1 MIRWASILFLVILSA
16 ACLLFPACDG
26 GGRQRIQLEELEAM
40 NRADSLMTNDSL
52 ALALA
57 DWFDRHGT
65 ANEQMRAHYILGR
78 TYADLGEAPQAIK
91 SYQDAIDRAVTTSK
105 ETYHVLCRVYSQMS
119 GVLYAQ
125 NLLDDYMQSLDQSV
139 CCAWKANDT
148 LAAMRETAFKMIGYT
163 DRKQYDSVVYIFN
176 NIQTD
181 FYRYSSEEYVSEFCM
196 LPVEALLALGRYED
210 VGRCLSVYEHQTGF
224 FDAEGNIAEGREVYY
239 YYKGKYYLAVHQL
252 DSAAYFFRKELSL
265 GCDFNNQNAAALG
278 LAQVYVQRHQTD
290 SAAKYALYAYAMNDS
305 VYHHEATAEVARMKS
320 LFDYSRYE
328 RQAQKERERA
338 VAASHRFRLFSVVMV
353 FSLVMISLL
362 AGLAVFVQRSKRR
375 YAVKQYQ
382 LKSEQLKNA
391 NQSLA
396 LLREQGEASVQVIS
410 EKERDIVQLQAE
422 IDKLLENRQLRAD
435 SEKAMLADSEIGH
448 LISSKSASGQKIT
461 ESEWEQIGLF
471 VKENMSGFSH
481 FLAENHSSLGMTKKR
496 ICILLRLYAGIKDT
510 GVMLGVSAPYV
521 SQQSGEILSDL
532 FQISGSGKKLAD
544 KLRQIQ

>member
-1 MIRWASILFLVILSA
+1 MQIVYEKRRNF
-16 ACLLFPACDG
+16 
-26 GGRQRIQLEELEAM
+26 
-40 NRADSLMTNDSL
+40 DSLTKYTRDFM
-52 ALALA
+52 AI
-57 DWFDRHGT
+57 
-65 ANEQMRAHYILGR
+65 ANSSHNEIEMQGL
-78 TYADLGEAPQAIK
+78 IK
-91 SYQDAIDRAVTTSK
+91 
-105 ETYHVLCRVYSQMS
+105 L
-119 GVLYAQ
+119 
-125 NLLDDYMQSLDQSV
+125 QS
-139 CCAWKANDT
+139 
-148 LAAMRETAFKMIGYT
+148 MY
-163 DRKQYDSVVYIFN
+163 
-176 NIQTD
+176 
-181 FYRYSSEEYVSEFCM
+181 
-196 LPVEALLALGRYED
+196 
-210 VGRCLSVYEHQTGF
+210 
-224 FDAEGNIAEGREVYY
+224 
-239 YYKGKYYLAVHQL
+239 
-252 DSAAYFFRKELSL
+252 
-265 GCDFNNQNAAALG
+265 
-278 LAQVYVQRHQTD
+278 
-290 SAAKYALYAYAMNDS
+290 
-305 VYHHEATAEVARMKS
+305 
-320 LFDYSRYE
+320 DYSRNE
-328 RQAQKERERA
+328 RIAQKERERA
-338 VAASHRFRLFSVVMV
+338 EAASHRFRLFSVVMV

-396 LLREQGEASVQVIS
+396 LLREQGEASAQVIS

-510 GVMLGVSAPYV
+510 AVMLGVSAPYV